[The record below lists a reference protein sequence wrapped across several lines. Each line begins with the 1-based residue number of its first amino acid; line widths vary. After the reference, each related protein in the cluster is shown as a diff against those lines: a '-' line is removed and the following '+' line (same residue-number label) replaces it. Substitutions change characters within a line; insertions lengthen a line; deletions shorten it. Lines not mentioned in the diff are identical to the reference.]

1 MSFYEIIF
9 VIFRHRFRFYIIR
22 QLLFGSVKLTK
33 NSHPAKYKYSSYTI
47 GFDFRSEF
55 LFSDGDYGKNVII
68 CGADMSSSVHSD
80 NKRKHVLILGEGPIQ
95 KLDDTTLT
103 E

>member
-1 MSFYEIIF
+1 MRLYLLYLDIDLDFTLLDKY
-9 VIFRHRFRFYIIR
+9 
-22 QLLFGSVKLTK
+22 LFGSVKLTK

-80 NKRKHVLILGEGPIQ
+80 NKRKHVLILGQGPIQ